1 VPSSLADE
9 TPQAEPAPPPAPLA
23 LRSPIDGVVLRVH
36 EESARALPAGAP
48 ILDVGDLRQL
58 ELVADFLTQDAVRVR
73 PGMPVAVERF
83 GALDARGQPQR
94 LQAVVQRVE
103 PGGFTKISAL
113 GVEEQRVAVVAT
125 PTGPAADW
133 QALGD
138 GYRVELRIA
147 VAEQKDAL
155 RVPVGAL
162 FRRGEAWAAF
172 VVRDGRAR
180 EAAVQVGRATPAFA
194 EALAGLIAGD
204 QVVLYPSELLVDG
217 APVRPQ

>member
-1 VPSSLADE
+1 
-9 TPQAEPAPPPAPLA
+9 LA
-23 LRSPIDGVVLRVH
+23 LRSPADGVVLRVH
-36 EESARALPAGAP
+36 EESARALAAGAP
-48 ILDVGDLRQL
+48 IVDVGDLRQL

-83 GALDARGQPQR
+83 GALDAQGRPQR
-94 LQAVVQRVE
+94 LQAIVQRVE
-103 PGGFTKISAL
+103 PGGFTKVSAL

-125 PTGPAADW
+125 LTGPAADW

-147 VAEQKDAL
+147 VAETKDVL

-180 EAAVQVGRATPAFA
+180 EVAVDVGRMTPSLA
-194 EALAGLIAGD
+194 EARAGLSAGD
-204 QVVLYPSELLVDG
+204 VVVLYPSELMVNG
-217 APVRPQ
+217 AAVRPQ